1 MFGLTTVV
9 VAGNSMAPAYNQGD
23 YLLVAKL
30 SGREHK
36 FTVGKVY
43 LVADPIRPGVKLLKR
58 LIKSEINQGVTKYWF
73 EGDNPA
79 STDSRSW
86 GWLDLQQILGKVILR
101 YKKGDQ
107 RVKASVIKAFSSSS
121 CK

>member
-58 LIKSEINQGVTKYWF
+58 LKETRIEHGIIRYWV
-73 EGDNPA
+73 EGDSKESN
-79 STDSRSW
+79 DSRSW
-86 GWLDLQQILGKVILR
+86 GWLEGDKFVGKVLLR
-101 YKKGDQ
+101 YRKG
-107 RVKASVIKAFSSSS
+107 
-121 CK
+121 

>member
-58 LIKSEINQGVTKYWF
+58 LKESRMEHGVIRYWVQ
-73 EGDNPA
+73 GDNPN
-79 STDSRSW
+79 SSDSRDW
-86 GWLDLQQILGKVILR
+86 GWIDSEQFLGKVIVR
-101 YKKGDQ
+101 YKKGN
-107 RVKASVIKAFSSSS
+107 
-121 CK
+121 